1 MQNKESFYRNFNKL
15 ISLNM
20 EKQLNMIRKRIM
32 IANKLG
38 MHARPATMVV
48 KAATKYRSEFTILKD
63 DMEINGKSIMGVM
76 TLAAEFGSEL
86 ELVADGV
93 DEEYLIKE
101 MEELFAS
108 KFGEE

>member
-1 MQNKESFYRNFNKL
+1 
-15 ISLNM
+15 
-20 EKQLNMIRKRIM
+20 MIRKRIV
-32 IANKLG
+32 IVNKLG
-38 MHARPATMVV
+38 MHARPATLVV
-48 KAATKYRSEFTILKD
+48 KTATKYRSEFTILKD

>member
-1 MQNKESFYRNFNKL
+1 
-15 ISLNM
+15 
-20 EKQLNMIRKRIM
+20 MIRKTIE
-32 IANKLG
+32 IVNKLG
-38 MHARPATMVV
+38 MHARPATMIV
-48 KAATKYRSEFTILKD
+48 KAATKYRSDFRIKKE

-86 ELVADGV
+86 DLIADGP

-101 MEELFAS
+101 IVELFAS

>member
-1 MQNKESFYRNFNKL
+1 
-15 ISLNM
+15 
-20 EKQLNMIRKRIM
+20 MIRKRIM

-38 MHARPATMVV
+38 MHARPATLVV
-48 KAATKYRSEFTILKD
+48 KAATKYRSEFKILKD